1 MYTSLCQ
8 QINDAGNVLM
18 DVWVRPKEAVTDF
31 RYHVTGIHWSDLK
44 DGISPEEASSR
55 MHELTSNATLVG
67 HALHNDIK
75 VNPSLWPCN
84 VASSTVENA
93 ALLLYSGVA
102 GCCYT
107 ATTARCLCPCLTPL
121 M

>member
-1 MYTSLCQ
+1 MLCL

-31 RYHVTGIHWSDLK
+31 RFHVTGIRWSDLK
-44 DGISPEEASSR
+44 DGITPGEASRR
-55 MHELTSNATLVG
+55 MHELTCNATLVG

-75 VNPSLWPCN
+75 VNTLPEPL
-84 VASSTVENA
+84 TM
-93 ALLLYSGVA
+93 ALHGPVPA
-102 GCCYT
+102 
-107 ATTARCLCPCLTPL
+107 